1 MMRKTL
7 LTLMLLSTVAAV
19 AQKRV
24 KGFTAPVYYYGYT
37 MDLTGKLTYYE
48 DGRLAGFSLGLG
60 FMGQHEDVTGV
71 GIEYPE
77 GKIVHSLYVSQQ
89 EDPLEKSEATLTD
102 GLAYGVSYTV
112 GTDTYNFDL
121 EYDDKGH
128 LVSVYGKDEI
138 ASDAQE
144 DLVWEN
150 GNVKKIT
157 VSKDGRQERLL
168 TFDYTDYPSTPFVN
182 GLISMLVES
191 SLTDNN
197 HFGFTPVKNFGLEC
211 ANLPAQIAST
221 DGSAN
226 SDDLSLFTFD
236 YEHDANGYLTTVVMD
251 GFDLE
256 LDDDFVIN
264 TLEMTLQWEDD
275 PTAIA
280 APKTE
285 KQTGERVYNMNGQR
299 VDGRQRGLNI
309 VQGIDGSIRKVL
321 VK

>member
-1 MMRKTL
+1 
-7 LTLMLLSTVAAV
+7 MLLSTVAAM

-37 MDLTGKLTYYE
+37 MDLTGKLTYDD
-48 DGRLAGFSLGLG
+48 DGRFTGISLGLG

-71 GIEYPE
+71 EIEYPE
-77 GKIVHSLYVSQQ
+77 GKIVHTLYVSQQ
-89 EDPLEKSEATLTD
+89 GEPLEKSEATLVD
-102 GLAYGVSYTV
+102 GLVYGVSYTE

-121 EYDDKGH
+121 EYDDKGR
-128 LVSVYGKDEI
+128 LVSVCGMDEI
-138 ASDAQE
+138 ASDTQG

-150 GNVKKIT
+150 GNVKKMT
-157 VSKDGRQERLL
+157 VSKGGRQERLL
-168 TFDYTDYPSTPFVN
+168 TFDYTDHPSTPFVN

-191 SLTDNN
+191 SLTDNSI
-197 HFGFTPVKNFGLEC
+197 FGFTPVKNFGLQC
-211 ANLPAQIAST
+211 ANLPAQIVCT

-226 SDDLSLFTFD
+226 SDDLSLYTFE
-236 YEHDANGYLTTVVMD
+236 YEHDANGYVTTVVMD

-256 LDDDFVIN
+256 LDEDFVIN
-264 TLEMTLQWEDD
+264 TLEMALQWEDD

-285 KQTGERVYNMNGQR
+285 KQTGERFYNMNGQR
-299 VDGRQRGLNI
+299 VEGRQRGLNI
-309 VQGIDGSIRKVL
+309 VQGTDGSIRKVL

>member
-89 EDPLEKSEATLTD
+89 EDSLEKSEATLTD
-102 GLAYGVSYTV
+102 SLAYGVSYTV
-112 GTDTYNFDL
+112 GADTYNFDL

-128 LVSVYGKDEI
+128 LVSVYGKDEM

-211 ANLPAQIAST
+211 ANLPAQIVST

-285 KQTGERVYNMNGQR
+285 KQTGERVYNMNAQR